1 MPMAPSTTRTLHFL
15 QVPWPPH
22 VESMAMPFQLAA
34 SNTVVPL
41 GTRVSPSVRASDA
54 VSRKRRRTRPAPVW
68 VPTSSAPSNSICLP
82 GRRRSLLRTVGSDP
96 ARAPLVPA
104 EQEVSCPDSLDAL
117 QGACVHDRA
126 RQPVALCHGQERR
139 TENVPPGKPER
150 RVRGAAGR
158 VHAELVPQQMER
170 LEKRRDGARLG

>member
-1 MPMAPSTTRTLHFL
+1 MAPSTTRTLHFL

-54 VSRKRRRTRPAPVW
+54 VSRKRSRTRPAPVC
-68 VPTSSAPSNSICLP
+68 VPTSSAPSTSIAYLP
-82 GRRRSLLRTVGSDP
+82 GRRSRLLGTVCSDP

-104 EQEVSCPDSLDAL
+104 EEEVARTHCLDAL
-117 QGACVHDRA
+117 QRTGVHDRA
-126 RQPVALCHGQERR
+126 RQAMALRHGEKSGTERVATG
-139 TENVPPGKPER
+139 
-150 RVRGAAGR
+150 
-158 VHAELVPQQMER
+158 
-170 LEKRRDGARLG
+170 